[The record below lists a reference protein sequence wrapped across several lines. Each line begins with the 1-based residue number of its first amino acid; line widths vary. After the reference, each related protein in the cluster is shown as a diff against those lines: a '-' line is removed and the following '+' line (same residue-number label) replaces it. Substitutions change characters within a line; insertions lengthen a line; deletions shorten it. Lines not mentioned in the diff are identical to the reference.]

1 MFQTWRL
8 KLREAEEALRHARLD
23 EAGRLVSQDELR
35 QYLPGQQLAA
45 KVAKAIAERARQRV
59 AAGDMAAG
67 WRDLETAT
75 ALAGETND
83 LLAARHELVARA
95 LAEVESYLAADD
107 PSGALLRMEQLERQK
122 ISGDQLRA
130 LKQIAR
136 WVESART
143 LCRRGKFAEA
153 ESQFASAAALR
164 PDLAILE
171 DRRAACHERLV
182 KSRDL
187 TDQMHRALAAFDW
200 SKALS
205 VADELLEMAP
215 EFRPAIDARKRA
227 WAEVGAK
234 GDETHY
240 VTRPAARRGLGA
252 AAAELQP
259 GGVALAEE
267 PEQASDRFLLWVDA
281 VGGYLVCLGNEVVIG
296 QAAPGNKIDLPL
308 KGDLSRRHAIIRRD
322 GENYLLDPLDEV
334 HIEGRLVSSATH
346 LSDGDEL
353 EFGSSVKL
361 RFRKPHVLS
370 ASARLEFVS
379 RHRTQPYADGILL
392 MAESCVL
399 GPKWHNHVVCR
410 DWTDDVVL
418 YRHDH
423 ELYCRSMRPLEIDG
437 QIIDGR
443 GRITRS
449 SHISSEDFSLS
460 LEELP

>member
-8 KLREAEEALRHARLD
+8 KLREAEEAFKHGRLD
-23 EAGRLVSQDELR
+23 EAGSLVTQDELR
-35 QYLPGQQLAA
+35 QYLPGQHLAGKIA
-45 KVAKAIAERARQRV
+45 RAITERARQRV
-59 AAGDMAAG
+59 ASGDTIAG
-67 WRDLETAT
+67 WRDLERAL
-75 ALAGETND
+75 ALAGETSD
-83 LLAARHELVARA
+83 FLTARHELVARA
-95 LAEVESYLAADD
+95 LSEVETYLAADD
-107 PSGALLRMEQLERQK
+107 PSGALLRLEQLERQK

-143 LCRRGKFAEA
+143 LCRRGKFSEA

-171 DRRAACHERLV
+171 ERRAACQERLV

-187 TDQMHRALAAFDW
+187 TEQMHRALVSFDW
-200 SKALS
+200 SRTLA
-205 VADELLEMAP
+205 VADELLEMSP
-215 EFRPAIDARKRA
+215 EFRPALDARKRA

-240 VTRPAARRGLGA
+240 ISRPAPRRGLGA
-252 AAAELQP
+252 SAVESQSS
-259 GGVALAEE
+259 GVGIADE
-267 PEQASDRFLLWVDA
+267 PEKASDRFLLWVDA
-281 VGGYLVCLGNEVVIG
+281 VGGYLVCLGTEIVIG
-296 QAAPGNKIDLPL
+296 QAIPGNKVDLPL
-308 KGDLSRRHAIIRRD
+308 KGDLSRRHAILRRE
-322 GENYLLDPLDEV
+322 GENYLLEPLADV
-334 HIEGRLVSSATH
+334 RVEGRAITSSVI

-353 EFGSSVKL
+353 EFGAGVKL

-418 YRHDH
+418 YRQDHD
-423 ELYCRSMRPLEIDG
+423 LFCRSMRPLEIDG

-449 SHISSEDFSLS
+449 SHISSEDYSLS
-460 LEELP
+460 LEELA

>member
-8 KLREAEEALRHARLD
+8 KLREAEEAYRHGRLD

-45 KVAKAIAERARQRV
+45 KVASAIAERARRQV
-59 AAGDMAAG
+59 AAGDTAAG
-67 WRDLETAT
+67 WRDLETAQ
-75 ALAGETND
+75 ALAGETNE

-95 LAEVESYLAADD
+95 LAEVENYLAADD
-107 PSGALLRMEQLERQK
+107 PSGALLRMEQLERFK

-136 WVESART
+136 WMESART

-171 DRRAACHERLV
+171 DRRAACQERQV

-187 TDQMHRALAAFDW
+187 ADQMHRALAAFDW
-200 SKALS
+200 SKTLA

-215 EFRPAIDARKRA
+215 EFRPAVDARKRA

-234 GDETHY
+234 GDETRY
-240 VTRPAARRGLGA
+240 VLRPAARRGLDA

-259 GGVALAEE
+259 GGVALAEG
-267 PEQASDRFLLWVDA
+267 PAQTGDRFLLWVDA
-281 VGGYLVCLGNEVVIG
+281 VGGYLVCLANEVVIG

-308 KGDLSRRHAIIRRD
+308 KGDLSRRHAIIRRE
-322 GENYLLDPLDEV
+322 GENYLLEPLAEV
-334 HIEGRLVSSATH
+334 RVEGRLITSATH
-346 LSDGDEL
+346 LSDGTEL
-353 EFGSSVKL
+353 EFGSGVKL

-370 ASARLEFVS
+370 ASARLEFTS

-410 DWTDDVVL
+410 DWADDLVL

-460 LEELP
+460 LEEI